1 MYGEMY
7 SMSCKVCETNKEQIE
22 YLKTIIA
29 GLQEENKDLLN
40 RVLTKNNIAPI
51 NQEDEDEK
59 ELEVEPLTEGELY
72 GTQ

>member
-1 MYGEMY
+1 
-7 SMSCKVCETNKEQIE
+7 MSCKVCETYKEQVE

-40 RVLTKNNIAPI
+40 RVLVKNNIAPI

-59 ELEVEPLTEGELY
+59 ELEVEPLPEGELY